1 MSIIF
6 IVMLGVQIIVALILV
21 GLILL
26 QQGKG
31 ATAGASFGGGAS
43 ETVFGA
49 RGSANFMSR
58 TTAIF
63 ATIFLFN
70 SLFLSYL
77 FSKEGKDTSVLDK
90 GSITEEVKQAE
101 QSEEENKEIPILPN

>member
-1 MSIIF
+1 MSMLFII
-6 IVMLGVQIIVALILV
+6 MLGIQIIVAILLV
-21 GLILL
+21 ALILL

-49 RGSANFMSR
+49 RGSANFLSR

-70 SLFLSYL
+70 SLFLGYL
-77 FSKEGKDTSVLDK
+77 FSNQTKDMSVLDK
-90 GSITEEVKQAE
+90 TPITETVEKANSV
-101 QSEEENKEIPILPN
+101 EEKDVDIPLLPN

>member
-1 MSIIF
+1 MSMLF
-6 IVMLGVQIIVALILV
+6 IVMLGVQIIVAILLV
-21 GLILL
+21 VLILL

-49 RGSANFMSR
+49 RGSANFLST
-58 TTAIF
+58 TTAVF

-70 SLFLSYL
+70 SLFLGYL
-77 FSKEGKDTSVLDK
+77 FSNQTKDVSVLDK
-90 GSITEEVKQAE
+90 APITETVDKA
-101 QSEEENKEIPILPN
+101 IPSDEKTTDVPVVPN

>member
-1 MSIIF
+1 MSMLF
-6 IVMLGVQIIVALILV
+6 IVMLGVQIIVARLLV
-21 GLILL
+21 ALILL

-49 RGSANFMSR
+49 RGSANFLST
-58 TTAIF
+58 TTAVF

-70 SLFLSYL
+70 SLFLGYL
-77 FSKEGKDTSVLDK
+77 FSNQTKESSVLDK
-90 GSITEEVKQAE
+90 TSI
-101 QSEEENKEIPILPN
+101 SETVEKAISGDEKDTDIPVVPN

>member
-1 MSIIF
+1 MSMLF
-6 IVMLGVQIIVALILV
+6 IVMLGIQIIVAILLV

-49 RGSANFMSR
+49 RGSANFLSR

-63 ATIFLFN
+63 ATIFLLN
-70 SLFLSYL
+70 SLFLGYL
-77 FSKEGKDTSVLDK
+77 FSNQTRDISVLDK
-90 GSITEEVKQAE
+90 TTITETVEKV
-101 QSEEENKEIPILPN
+101 IPEDEKDSDIPVLPN

>member
-1 MSIIF
+1 MSMLF
-6 IVMLGVQIIVALILV
+6 IVMLGIQIIVAILLV

-49 RGSANFMSR
+49 RGSANFLSR

-63 ATIFLFN
+63 ATIFLLN
-70 SLFLSYL
+70 SLFLGYL
-77 FSKEGKDTSVLDK
+77 FSNQTRDISVLDK
-90 GSITEEVKQAE
+90 TTITEKVEKV
-101 QSEEENKEIPILPN
+101 IPEDEKDSDIPVLPN

>member
-1 MSIIF
+1 MSMLF
-6 IVMLGVQIIVALILV
+6 IVMLGVQIIVAILLV

-49 RGSANFMSR
+49 RGSANFLSR

-70 SLFLSYL
+70 SLFLGYL
-77 FSKEGKDTSVLDK
+77 FSNQTKDMSVLDK
-90 GSITEEVKQAE
+90 TPVTETVEKANSV
-101 QSEEENKEIPILPN
+101 EEKDTDIPLLPN

>member
-1 MSIIF
+1 
-6 IVMLGVQIIVALILV
+6 MLGIQIIVAILLV

-49 RGSANFMSR
+49 RGSANFLSR

-63 ATIFLFN
+63 ATIFLLN
-70 SLFLSYL
+70 SLFLGYL
-77 FSKEGKDTSVLDK
+77 FSNQTRDISVLDK
-90 GSITEEVKQAE
+90 TTITETVEKV
-101 QSEEENKEIPILPN
+101 IPEDEKDSDIPVLPN

>member
-1 MSIIF
+1 MSMLFII
-6 IVMLGVQIIVALILV
+6 MLGIQIIVAILLV
-21 GLILL
+21 ALILL

-49 RGSANFMSR
+49 RGSANFLSR

-70 SLFLSYL
+70 SLFLGYL
-77 FSKEGKDTSVLDK
+77 FSNQTKDMSVLDK
-90 GSITEEVKQAE
+90 TQITETVEKANSV
-101 QSEEENKEIPILPN
+101 EEKDVDIPLLPN

>member
-1 MSIIF
+1 MSVIF
-6 IVMLGVQIIVALILV
+6 IIMLGLQIVVAVLLV

-49 RGSANFMSR
+49 RGSANFLSR
-58 TTAIF
+58 TTAVF

-70 SLFLSYL
+70 SLFLGYL
-77 FSKEGKDTSVLDK
+77 FSSQNQDSSVLDK
-90 GSITEEVKQAE
+90 ALIVDEVEKAE
-101 QSEEENKEIPILPN
+101 SSEGDNSDIPVLPN

>member
-1 MSIIF
+1 MSMLFII
-6 IVMLGVQIIVALILV
+6 MLGIQIIVAILLV
-21 GLILL
+21 ALILL

-49 RGSANFMSR
+49 RGSANFLSR

-70 SLFLSYL
+70 SLFLGYL
-77 FSKEGKDTSVLDK
+77 FSNQTKDMSVLDK
-90 GSITEEVKQAE
+90 TPITETVEKANSV
-101 QSEEENKEIPILPN
+101 EEKDIDIPLLPN

>member
-1 MSIIF
+1 MSMLF
-6 IVMLGVQIIVALILV
+6 IVMLGIQIVVAILLV

-49 RGSANFMSR
+49 RGSANFLSR
-58 TTAIF
+58 TTAVF

-70 SLFLSYL
+70 SLFLGYL
-77 FSKEGKDTSVLDK
+77 FSSQNKDSSILDKTPITETIEKVDPVDEKDTD
-90 GSITEEVKQAE
+90 
-101 QSEEENKEIPILPN
+101 IPLLPN

>member
-1 MSIIF
+1 MSMLF
-6 IVMLGVQIIVALILV
+6 IVMLGVQIIVAILLV

-49 RGSANFMSR
+49 RGSANFLSR

-70 SLFLSYL
+70 SLFLGYL
-77 FSKEGKDTSVLDK
+77 FSNQTKDMSVLDK
-90 GSITEEVKQAE
+90 TPVTETVEKANPV
-101 QSEEENKEIPILPN
+101 EEKDTDIPLLPN

>member
-1 MSIIF
+1 MSMLF
-6 IVMLGVQIIVALILV
+6 IVMLGVQIIVAILLV
-21 GLILL
+21 VLILL

-49 RGSANFMSR
+49 RGSANFLST
-58 TTAIF
+58 TTAVF

-70 SLFLSYL
+70 SLLGYL
-77 FSKEGKDTSVLDK
+77 FSNQTKDVSVLDK
-90 GSITEEVKQAE
+90 APITETVDKA
-101 QSEEENKEIPILPN
+101 IPSDEKTTDVPVVPN

>member
-1 MSIIF
+1 MSMLFII
-6 IVMLGVQIIVALILV
+6 MLGIQIIVATLLV
-21 GLILL
+21 ALILL

-49 RGSANFMSR
+49 RGSANFLSR

-70 SLFLSYL
+70 SLFLGYL
-77 FSKEGKDTSVLDK
+77 FSNQTKDMSVLDK
-90 GSITEEVKQAE
+90 TPITETVEKANSV
-101 QSEEENKEIPILPN
+101 EEKDIDIPLLPN

>member
-1 MSIIF
+1 MSMLFII
-6 IVMLGVQIIVALILV
+6 MLGIQIIVATLLV
-21 GLILL
+21 ALILL

-49 RGSANFMSR
+49 RGSANFLSR

-70 SLFLSYL
+70 SLFLGYL
-77 FSKEGKDTSVLDK
+77 FSNQTKDMSVLDK
-90 GSITEEVKQAE
+90 TPITETVEKANSAE
-101 QSEEENKEIPILPN
+101 EKDIDIPLLPN

>member
-1 MSIIF
+1 MSFIF
-6 IVMLGVQIIVALILV
+6 IVMLGVQIIVALVLV

-49 RGSANFMSR
+49 RGSANFLSR

-63 ATIFLFN
+63 AAIFLFN

-77 FSKEGKDTSVLDK
+77 FSKQSEDASVLDK
-90 GSITEEVKQAE
+90 GSIIEKVKQAE
-101 QSEEENKEIPILPN
+101 PNKKENREIPILPN

>member
-1 MSIIF
+1 MSMLFII
-6 IVMLGVQIIVALILV
+6 MLGIQIIVATLLV
-21 GLILL
+21 ALILL

-49 RGSANFMSR
+49 RGSANFLSR

-70 SLFLSYL
+70 SLFLGYL
-77 FSKEGKDTSVLDK
+77 FSNQTKDMSVLYK
-90 GSITEEVKQAE
+90 TPITETVEKANSV
-101 QSEEENKEIPILPN
+101 EEKDINIPLLPN